1 LTKPIDWSKPIAK
14 SNEPNP
20 YFLNAQEANV
30 IGQILN
36 RAKDQLEAYKRQTGR
51 TDLQGA
57 DWVQLSMDIINA
69 HRDRRI
75 KLLQWLMSDEASFLH
90 DLAMIHKFTDRTCG
104 RLPDGVRLTY
114 AEKNPGVVQG

>member
-1 LTKPIDWSKPIAK
+1 MAKTIDWSRPIEK
-14 SNEPNP
+14 TNIPNP
-20 YFLNAQEANV
+20 YFLNAMEACT
-30 IGQILN
+30 IGQIIN
-36 RAKDQLEAYKRQTGR
+36 RTRDQLTEYKRATGR
-51 TDLQGA
+51 KDLQDA

-75 KLLQWLMSDEASFLH
+75 KLLQWLMSDEASFLQ
-90 DLAMIHKFTDRTCG
+90 DLAMIHKHTDRTCG